1 MHNRYGPF
9 FRSLF
14 AHYFR
19 PIQFPEEAVEKIK
32 ELEKKGTVV
41 YLSRAAS
48 QLHFL
53 YMNYVCLQHELP
65 LAKFVNGISPVLLQP
80 VDELLQRMRLVGQED
95 ISDLDTEGADLA
107 RRQLTRCIERD
118 ESALLFLQQAS
129 TLTNPLGG
137 GEGGLLQCLIDLQRD
152 RERPIYLVPHLV
164 VWDLHPE
171 KESKSLADTVFGQP
185 EAPGF
190 LRNVVRL
197 MRNYRKAV
205 VKVADPID
213 LSEFIKEQDK
223 SCSAKRQCLQL
234 EEQLHEHLFREVF
247 DVTGPKIQ
255 PFGEFLNEI
264 FADARIQTFIKEE
277 AKEDEQKAERL
288 QKEALDMLDEIAA
301 EPRMRWT
308 LTLNR
313 ILDLF
318 WKRMYEGVVVGEDGF
333 ETIRKAVRKAPVVF
347 CPSHKSHVDYLIIS
361 QLCLRYKVPVPH
373 IAAGVN
379 LSFWPMGPLFRH
391 SGAFFMRRSFK
402 GNALYPIVFRTY
414 LRYVMNKGFPIEFFI
429 EGGRSRTG
437 KLLPPK
443 YGILSWLVEAFGE
456 GENDDLLFLPISVTY
471 EKIVESGSYL
481 KELSGEEKKKEDVAG
496 LIRSG
501 DALRSKYGK
510 IYVQVAEPISL
521 KEAIQDR
528 FGDLNL
534 LDPNQ
539 RRGLVQSIAHRIL
552 FDINRVS
559 TVTPSTLVAF
569 CLLNHR
575 RRGMSEPILRERAAW
590 VLKWLRRRDARLS
603 QVLDD
608 VDRGMAEAT
617 ARFSHDGL
625 VTMQD
630 TGLELVFTPVE
641 RKRLALDYYRNN
653 LIHHFVPA
661 AILLT
666 AVESF
671 TVDAVPI
678 QALSDRI
685 RELSRLFKHEF
696 LFRSE
701 KHFTEVVESSLS
713 ELEDEGILQ
722 RDGDFVL
729 RPAEGQELRN
739 FLCVILQHFLEAGW
753 LTLQALKLLSEGPMH
768 EKDLLSRALQLGDH
782 LYVQGEVLWQESI
795 SRAVIKNFVKLFE
808 ERGLLSG
815 EKSTGRRGRLL
826 KLLDAEQIEEQAQ
839 AIRRYLNQS
848 A

>member
-1 MHNRYGPF
+1 
-9 FRSLF
+9 
-14 AHYFR
+14 
-19 PIQFPEEAVEKIK
+19 
-32 ELEKKGTVV
+32 
-41 YLSRAAS
+41 
-48 QLHFL
+48 
-53 YMNYVCLQHELP
+53 
-65 LAKFVNGISPVLLQP
+65 
-80 VDELLQRMRLVGQED
+80 MRLVGQED
-95 ISDLDTEGADLA
+95 ISDLDTEGVDLA

-129 TLTNPLGG
+129 TLTNPHGG

-152 RERPIYLVPHLV
+152 RERPIYLVPHLI

-171 KESKSLADTVFGQP
+171 KEVKSLADTVFGQP

-190 LRNVVRL
+190 LRTLVRL
-197 MRNYRKAV
+197 MRNYRNAM

-223 SCSAKRQCLQL
+223 TCAPEKQCLQL

-255 PFGEFLNEI
+255 PFDEFLKESPKIQPFDEFLKEI
-264 FADARIQTFIKEE
+264 FADARIQSFIREE
-277 AKEDEQKAERL
+277 AKGNEQKTERL

-308 LTLNR
+308 LTMNGILN
-313 ILDLF
+313 LF
-318 WKRMYEGVVVGEDGF
+318 WKRMYEGVVVGEEGF
-333 ETIRKAVRKAPVVF
+333 DTIRKAVRKAPVVF

-379 LSFWPMGPLFRH
+379 LSFWPMGPIFRH

-414 LRYVMNKGFPIEFFI
+414 LRYVMNKRFPIEFFI

-456 GENDDLLFLPISVTY
+456 GENDDLLFLPISVDY
-471 EKIVESGSYL
+471 EKIVEGGSYL
-481 KELSGEEKKKEDVAG
+481 KELSGGEKKKENVAG

-521 KEAIQDR
+521 KEAIKDR
-528 FGDLNL
+528 FGELNTL
-534 LDPNQ
+534 EPDQ
-539 RRGLVQSIAHRIL
+539 RRTLVQSIAHRIL

-575 RRGMSEPILRERAAW
+575 LRGMSEHILRERAAW
-590 VLKWLRRRDARLS
+590 VLKWLRRRDSRLS

-666 AVESF
+666 AVDSF
-671 TVDAVPI
+671 TVDAVPL

-713 ELEDEGILQ
+713 ELEDEGILK

-729 RPAEGQELRN
+729 RPAEGKELRN
-739 FLCVILQHFLEAGW
+739 FLGVILQHFLEAGW
-753 LTLQALKLLSEGPMH
+753 LTLQALKLLSQGPMH
-768 EKDLLSRALQLGDH
+768 EKDLLSKALQLGDH
-782 LYVQGEVLWQESI
+782 LYVQGEILLQESI
-795 SRAVIKNFVKLFE
+795 SRAIIKNFVKLFE
-808 ERGLLSG
+808 ERGLLSS

-826 KLLDAEQIEEQAQ
+826 SLSNAEQIDEQAQ
-839 AIRRYLNQS
+839 AIRRYLNR
-848 A
+848 